1 MENLNEKL
9 ENAEREIEMLKIVRH
24 EEFSPIP
31 QIKLQEEENSIALTP
46 ANRTVQI
53 KSRTSSNDGFMLRS
67 IEGFGRNKLKKAGA
81 VIGDLVLKLKSA
93 RKFR

>member
-1 MENLNEKL
+1 LNEKL
-9 ENAEREIEMLKIVRH
+9 ENAEREIEMLKSVRQ
-24 EEFSPIP
+24 EEFSPIS
-31 QIKLQEEENSIALTP
+31 QIKLQDEEENSIALTP
-46 ANRTVQI
+46 ANRTVQV
-53 KSRTSSNDGFMLRS
+53 KSRTSSNDAFMLRS